1 MPTRRYTFKRAQ
13 RLKDQLVFERATRRG
28 PRETRGPLVFN
39 MVPGETPV
47 SRLGIRI
54 GRRVGSAPVRNLI
67 KRRLREAYRLMQH
80 DWPIVFDV
88 VVTVRPHEPLLF
100 ADYQRTMSH
109 GITRLVRKLREAEQP
124 RDVEPPRGVKP

>member
-1 MPTRRYTFKRAQ
+1 MSSSKRYRFRRSQ

-39 MVPGETPV
+39 LVPGATPI

-54 GRRVGSAPVRNLI
+54 GRRVGNSPTRNVI

-88 VVTVRPHEPLLF
+88 VVTVRPHAPLAF
-100 ADYQRTMSH
+100 VEYQRLMSH
-109 GITRLVRKLREAEQP
+109 GLAKLVHRLV
-124 RDVEPPRGVKP
+124 EPARSEKA